1 MGKMKNGHKMFEK
14 YDFMKL
20 LISYIQDTRYKI
32 IFHQKEFT
40 MKLQNH
46 IKIYRF
52 MKIYSNLLAL
62 NIPHIAKDSHLRIA
76 LTVYIRY

>member
-1 MGKMKNGHKMFEK
+1 MIITII
-14 YDFMKL
+14 DDAVCTL
-20 LISYIQDTRYKI
+20 LATRYKI

-40 MKLQNH
+40 TKLQNH

-62 NIPHIAKDSHLRIA
+62 NIPHLANDSPRRIA
-76 LTVYIRY
+76 LTVYTRY